1 MESDINLYAKY
12 GTFLAGN
19 SDLRENYH
27 LKLFIDDYWFMDNIG
42 ELENHGDGVLR
53 IETSFIPVDAECR
66 EATIEYLNKSM
77 DTDYLDS
84 TYRII

>member
-1 MESDINLYAKY
+1 MESDINLYTS
-12 GTFLAGN
+12 GTYFLAGN

-27 LKLFIDDYWFMDNIG
+27 LKLFIDDYWFMDIG

-66 EATIEYLNKSM
+66 SNYRILNKSM

-84 TYRII
+84 TYR

>member
-53 IETSFIPVDAECR
+53 IETSL
-66 EATIEYLNKSM
+66 YLLMLNVEKQ
-77 DTDYLDS
+77 L
-84 TYRII
+84 